1 MIIDAN
7 NLILG
12 RVGTYAA
19 KKALLGEKVDIVNCE
34 SCVVTGDKKSIF
46 ERYRKFLQR
55 GIHSKGPHVRKT
67 SDRFVKRAIRGMLPY
82 KKDKGI
88 KAFKSIKC
96 HIGIPEEMKSQKPET
111 LKNANIEKVP
121 NLKYITVKDIC
132 KHIGGK

>member
-1 MIIDAN
+1 
-7 NLILG
+7 
-12 RVGTYAA
+12 
-19 KKALLGEKVDIVNCE
+19 
-34 SCVVTGDKKSIF
+34 
-46 ERYRKFLQR
+46 
-55 GIHSKGPHVRKT
+55 
-67 SDRFVKRAIRGMLPY
+67 MLPY